1 MYNGGVYMI
10 KAILFDSG
18 KVLDKPVSG
27 HWFIPP
33 NFFEYVDREK
43 YESVPSS
50 NKRAAFTRAGNY
62 ISKKKFVVNSDEEY
76 SNFVEYYRIL
86 GEEIPRLKL
95 KDSDAKAIARD
106 LVYNYDKY
114 TFYKDAANLIPE
126 LSKKYKLAVVT
137 DAWPSLENVFKKAG
151 FRDYFSSFII
161 SSMIGVTKPNELMYK
176 AALSELNVLPEEALF
191 IDDHA
196 KNCEGA
202 SKLGIKSIILSREF
216 KFYIYNKLVNTNYQ
230 VIRSLNELNDTI
242 YNEASHTRD

>member
-18 KVLDKPVSG
+18 KVLNKPVSG

-33 NFFEYVDREK
+33 NFFEYVDKEIFD
-43 YESVPSS
+43 SIPSS
-50 NKRAAFTRAGNY
+50 NKRAAYTRAGNY

-86 GEEIPRLKL
+86 GEELPRLKL

-114 TFYKDAANLIPE
+114 SFYEDAVNLIPE

-137 DAWPSLENVFKKAG
+137 DAWPSLENVFKNAG
-151 FRDYFSSFII
+151 LRDYFSSFII
-161 SSMIGVTKPNELMYK
+161 SSMIGVTKPDEVIYK
-176 AALSELNVLPEEALF
+176 AALSELKVLPEEAVF

-216 KFYIYNKLVNTNYQ
+216 KFYAYNKLVNPGYQ
-230 VIRSLNELNDTI
+230 LIRSLNELDDAIHNG
-242 YNEASHTRD
+242 ASHTKD